1 MKSVRFLVGLLLI
14 SLVAPAAMGQPSRGA
29 RAGQRNY
36 PARMEGAKVE
46 VYKTVGDVKLNI
58 YRFEPEGHKPSQKRG
73 AIVFFFGGGWTSGS
87 PQQFEHQCRYL
98 ASRGMVAMSADYRV
112 RSRHDVK
119 VPQCIADA
127 KSAVRWVRA
136 NAERLGIDPE
146 KIAAG
151 GGSAGGHLAA
161 ATGLIQGFDE
171 PDEDQ
176 TVSSVPNAMVLF
188 NPAAALAP
196 FEGSRAFDS
205 ERAAGLRERIGE
217 DPEAVSPAHQV
228 RKGAPPAIIFFGTN
242 DRLLAG
248 AQYMQKRMKAEG
260 SRCELR
266 TWQDLPHGF
275 FNWQR
280 YENKPFVE
288 TMQATDKFLASLGYL
303 EGEPT
308 IEHYRPD
315 VAGDS
320 PNR

>member
-1 MKSVRFLVGLLLI
+1 MKTVRILMSLLLV
-14 SLVAPAAMGQPSRGA
+14 SLVAHAAASQPARRPRG
-29 RAGQRNY
+29 GQRNY

-58 YRFEPEGHKPSQKRG
+58 YRFEPEGHQPAHKRA
-73 AIVFFFGGGWTSGS
+73 AIVFFFGGGWTGGS

-112 RSRHDVK
+112 RSRHNVK

-136 NAERLGIDPE
+136 NAERLGIDPQ

-161 ATGLIQGFDE
+161 ATGLIKGFDE

-176 TVSSVPNAMVLF
+176 TISSVPNAMVLF

-196 FEGSRAFDS
+196 FDGSRAFDPQ
-205 ERAAGLRERIGE
+205 RAAGLRERIGD
-217 DPEAVSPAHQV
+217 DPQAVSPAHHV
-228 RKGAPPAIIFFGTN
+228 HRGAPPTIIFFGTN

-248 AQYMQKRMKAEG
+248 ARYMQKRMEAEG
-260 SRCELR
+260 NRCELR
-266 TWQDLPHGF
+266 TWEGLPHGF

-280 YENKPFVE
+280 YDNKPFVE
-288 TMQATDKFLASLGYL
+288 TMQATDKFLVSLGYL
-303 EGEPT
+303 EGQPT
-308 IEHYRPD
+308 IEKYRP
-315 VAGDS
+315 
-320 PNR
+320 

>member
-1 MKSVRFLVGLLLI
+1 VVLLLV
-14 SLVAPAAMGQPSRGA
+14 SLAAPAAMGQPGRRG

-36 PARMEGAKVE
+36 PPQMDGAQVE
-46 VYKTVGDVKLNI
+46 VYKTVGDVELNI
-58 YRFEPEGHKPSQKRG
+58 YRFEPAGHQPSQKRG
-73 AIVFFFGGGWTSGS
+73 AIVFFFGGGWTGGS

-98 ASRGMVAMSADYRV
+98 ASRGMVAMAADYRV

-136 NAERLGIDPE
+136 NADRLGIDPQ

-161 ATGLIQGFDE
+161 ATGLIRGFDE

-176 TVSSVPNAMVLF
+176 AISSVPNAMVLF

-196 FEGSRAFDS
+196 FDDTRAFDF
-205 ERAAGLRERIGE
+205 ERAAGLRERFGD
-217 DPEAVSPAHQV
+217 DPQAVSPAHHV
-228 RKGAPPAIIFFGTN
+228 RPGAPPAIIFFGTN

-260 SRCELR
+260 NRCELM
-266 TWQDLPHGF
+266 TWDGLPHGF

-288 TMQATDKFLASLGYL
+288 TMQAADKFLASLGYVD
-303 EGEPT
+303 GEPT
-308 IEHYRPD
+308 IEDYRP
-315 VAGDS
+315 
-320 PNR
+320 